1 MTSTMME
8 QPLNSYHLIAQTC
21 LLAGKIILQ
30 NGGETYRVEDTMVR
44 IAAAYGVADAQSY
57 VTPTGILFAMDA
69 SVPTTRLIRIS
80 ERSTNLRKV
89 TLVNDI
95 SRRISQGKLEVSE
108 AHRLLT
114 EIDEQPFAYPIW
126 LQVLVAAVSSGCF
139 LVMFGGPW
147 HDFLAAVLAGGLG
160 FGSMVLLNRLV
171 PVKLFAEFVASLIL
185 GGVTILFV
193 KSGLALNMDTV
204 IIGSVMPLVPG
215 LHITNAVRDLMA
227 GHLVSGL
234 SKGVEAFLTA
244 FAIGAGIAAVL
255 SFY

>member
-1 MTSTMME
+1 MTSTVAE

-44 IAAAYGVADAQSY
+44 IAAAYGVSDAQSY

-69 SVPTTRLIRIS
+69 SIPTTRLIRIS
-80 ERSTNLRKV
+80 ERSVNLRKV
-89 TLVNDI
+89 SLVNDI
-95 SRRISQGKLEVSE
+95 SRRISEGKLDVNE
-108 AHRLLT
+108 AHRLLV
-114 EIDEQPFAYPIW
+114 EIDEHSFAYPVW
-126 LQVLVAAVSSGCF
+126 LQVLVAALASGCF
-139 LVMFGGPW
+139 LVMFGGRW
-147 HDFLAAVLAGGLG
+147 HDFTAAFCSGGLG
-160 FGSMVLLNRLV
+160 FMSVVMLHRLV

-185 GGVTILFV
+185 GGAAILFV
-193 KSGLALNMDTV
+193 KSGIAMDKDLV
-204 IIGSVMPLVPG
+204 IIASVMPLVPG

-244 FAIGAGIAAVL
+244 FAIGAGMAAAL